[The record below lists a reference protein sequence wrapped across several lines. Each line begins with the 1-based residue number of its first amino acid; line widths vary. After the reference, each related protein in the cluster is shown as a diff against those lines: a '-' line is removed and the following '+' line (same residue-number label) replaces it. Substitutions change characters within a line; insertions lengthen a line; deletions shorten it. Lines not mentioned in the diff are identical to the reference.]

1 MEQVYLWLWN
11 LGVTIVMAVV
21 GFWAKEKS
29 NELQRLGIL
38 LNRTREE
45 VARENVTQAEIDKVL
60 EHIDARFNRLDSKID
75 LLIQGKVGA

>member
-1 MEQVYLWLWN
+1 
-11 LGVTIVMAVV
+11 MAVV